1 MASLPFRVRD
11 SHAGPPAL
19 VNARGTD
26 GIVIGELPE
35 PIAGRRNLQ
44 ISICN
49 LAAEAGVAGS
59 REKVLQAL
67 LLNLMVNDIEQAEEI
82 LTAYLRLHADYVP
95 QFV

>member
-67 LLNLMVNDIEQAEEI
+67 LADLPTSRRPSGQCATRVCSAEP
-82 LTAYLRLHADYVP
+82 ARRLG
-95 QFV
+95 